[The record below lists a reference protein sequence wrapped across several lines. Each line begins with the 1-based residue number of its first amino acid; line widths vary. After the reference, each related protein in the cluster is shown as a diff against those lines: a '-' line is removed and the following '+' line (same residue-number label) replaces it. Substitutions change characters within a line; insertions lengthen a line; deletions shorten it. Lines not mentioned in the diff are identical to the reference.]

1 MKLKCVMI
9 LCLLLMPFLWQ
20 ETKAQDVAVK
30 TNLAYW
36 ATTTPNV
43 GVEITLAPK
52 WTIDLSGGYNPWTFS
67 DNKKWKHWLVQP
79 ELRYWLCEKMGGHF
93 VGLHLN
99 GGQYNIG
106 NIDAGFKLLG
116 TDFSAL
122 KDSRYEGWF
131 VGAGVSYGYAWM
143 LSRHFNIEAEI
154 GVGYN
159 YSRYDRF
166 ECATCGS
173 RIEKDKSHNYVG
185 PTKAA
190 INLVYVF

>member
-1 MKLKCVMI
+1 MKLRCI
-9 LCLLLMPFLWQ
+9 RAFCFLLMALLWQ
-20 ETKAQDVAVK
+20 EAKTQEVAVK

-36 ATTTPNV
+36 ATTTPNL
-43 GVEITLAPK
+43 GVEIALAPK
-52 WTIDLSGGYNPWTFS
+52 WTVDVAGGYNPWTFS
-67 DNKKWKHWLVQP
+67 NNRKWKHWIVQP
-79 ELRYWLCEKMGGHF
+79 ELRYWFCEKMGGHF
-93 VGLHLN
+93 IGLHLN

-106 NIDAGFKLLG
+106 NINADFKMLG
-116 TDFSAL
+116 TDFSVL

-131 VGAGVSYGYAWM
+131 AGAGISYGYTWM
-143 LSRHFNIEAEI
+143 LSRHINLEAEV

-159 YSRYDRF
+159 YSRYDSY

-173 RIEKDKSHNYVG
+173 QVSKGKSHNYFG